1 VSRRNDDKKITI
13 DVPFRSEEW
22 NQYPVGLYRKKVVN
36 PAEAIQASFER
47 MARLLPNI
55 KKSTKPLVF
64 NSGYGLAALFLA
76 DKYGCKVEC
85 ICNSDETAQVTADFA
100 KQFGLEDLINITNCL
115 FDQVPFSGA
124 SFDLVWSMDSMSFN
138 ENKPTTLK
146 EVARLLIP
154 EGRFIFSDYIK
165 SSKFLE
171 DVWIPVESSDR
182 QRQLVSASEYIKLA
196 DRADL
201 ERVYLREDEDQLK
214 QHFTYVQK
222 ALEQVKDVDEQVK
235 DRLVQLQDR
244 LKQQQLTWGLFQF
257 QKRND

>member
-1 VSRRNDDKKITI
+1 MSRNNDDKII
-13 DVPFRSEEW
+13 SIEVPFRSNEW
-22 NQYPVGLYRKKVVN
+22 NQYPVGLYRNDVTD
-36 PAEAIQASFER
+36 PAIAIQQSFER

-85 ICNSDETAQVTADFA
+85 ICNSDETAQVTTDFA
-100 KQFGLEDLINITNCL
+100 KQFGLDELINITNCL
-115 FDQVPFSGA
+115 FDQVPFSGS

-165 SSKFLE
+165 SSKSFD
-171 DVWIPVESSDR
+171 DVWIPIESADR
-182 QRQLVSASEYIKLA
+182 KRQLVTANEYIKLA

-201 ERVYLREDEDQLK
+201 ERVYLREDVEQLK
-214 QHFTYVQK
+214 QHFSF
-222 ALEQVKDVDEQVK
+222 VKEHLNTSKSPDSQIM
-235 DRLVQLQDR
+235 DRLVQLQE
-244 LKQQQLTWGLFQF
+244 QLEDQNLSWGLFQF